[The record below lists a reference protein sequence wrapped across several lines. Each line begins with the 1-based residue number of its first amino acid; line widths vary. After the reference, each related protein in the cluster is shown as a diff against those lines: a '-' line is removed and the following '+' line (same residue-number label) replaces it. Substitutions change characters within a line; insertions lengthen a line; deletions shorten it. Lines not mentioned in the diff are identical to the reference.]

1 MQQKGPEQERQRWET
16 LISRR
21 LAEGAEEQSVVQEL
35 VGKGADIHLARDFV
49 RRVAE
54 RQPQTQ
60 TQARPQDRHQP
71 AEAAPARSERRTL
84 PMDMVVG
91 MVLIAAGLIAAF
103 LLYVMDMRS
112 PAVYVAFVAMLI
124 GLVLTGMRAYKLIS

>member
-16 LISRR
+16 LISKR

-49 RRVAE
+49 RRIAE

-60 TQARPQDRHQP
+60 AQAKPQERRQP
-71 AEAAPARSERRTL
+71 VEAAPGRSERRTL

-103 LLYVMDMRS
+103 LLYVMDLRS
-112 PAVYVAFVAMLI
+112 PAVYVAFAAMVV
-124 GLVLTGMRAYKLIS
+124 GLVLTGMRAFKLIS

>member
-1 MQQKGPEQERQRWET
+1 MQQKGPEQERQRWEN
-16 LISRR
+16 LISKR
-21 LAEGAEEQSVVQEL
+21 LAEGAEEQSIVQEL
-35 VGKGADIHLARDFV
+35 VGKGADTHLARDFV

-54 RQPQTQ
+54 RRPQNQ

-71 AEAAPARSERRTL
+71 ADAAPVRSERRTL
-84 PMDMVVG
+84 PVDMVVG

-103 LLYVMDMRS
+103 MLYVMDLRS
-112 PAVYVAFVAMLI
+112 PAVYVAFVAMVV